1 MDEVLNGTMAEAV
14 EKLAALAAYH
24 RTGPVEKVAAPD
36 WLASLGEQVKTNPAL
51 SHALVGGGLGALAL
65 GGNTALNNRGQD
77 PSRKKSILGSAL
89 TGGIAGAGAGAGVGV
104 ARQGLAGLKGTG
116 DGISGSDALR
126 PGQFVDPATGKRM
139 MIDPQALKDNP
150 QLHEQVRALTTPT
163 FQSRVVGGLGAAA
176 DFVREKVPTTGPLAL
191 GAAGI
196 DAAMHN
202 PLFGLSRIS
211 PEQASGKI
219 GTRLLQAGAKADDV
233 MSPQMR
239 EALLRNAKPGGTM
252 PGPAVHPTPLLD
264 AGKPTGGHTGG
275 TFHELHDTN
284 LGVKDRMRG
293 MLNKLREKA
302 PALFGRPNNPGV
314 ADLVGGRASSTG
326 GTRPVLSTH
335 YAPEKEVKV
344 TTGKGTGHESTSSEM
359 HVQPKKVDTLNE
371 GHAARLKADGHGT
384 AEGLK
389 GRNLFRTFGRTYAG
403 AGSMGGALGGRAA
416 LYGAPVLGEYIAR
429 GVNEDTQNRQ
439 TLQEIMAKYQ
449 RPVPERQGGR

>member
-24 RTGPVEKVAAPD
+24 RSGPVEKVAAPD
-36 WLASLGEQVKTNPAL
+36 WLASLGEQVKSNPTL
-51 SHALVGGGLGALAL
+51 SHALVGGGIGALAG
-65 GGNTALNNRGQD
+65 GGNTALNNRGQE
-77 PSRKKSILGSAL
+77 PGKKKSILGSAL
-89 TGGIAGAGAGAGVGV
+89 TGGLAGAGVGAGAGL

-126 PGQFVDPATGKRM
+126 PGQFVDPSTGKRM

-150 QLHEQVRALTTPT
+150 QLHEQVRALTTPS
-163 FQSRVVGGLGAAA
+163 FQGKVIGGLGAAA

-191 GAAGI
+191 GAAAI
-196 DAAMHN
+196 DATMHN

-252 PGPAVHPTPLLD
+252 PGPAPAPGT
-264 AGKPTGGHTGG
+264 GHTGG

-284 LGVKDRMRG
+284 WGVKDRMRG

-302 PALFGRPNNPGV
+302 PGVFGRPNNPGV

-335 YAPEKEVKV
+335 YAPEEEVKV
-344 TTGKGTGHESTSSEM
+344 TKGRGTPHEATTVEK
-359 HVQPKKVDTLNE
+359 HIQPKKVDTLNE
-371 GHAARLKADGHGT
+371 GHAGRLKADGHGT

-416 LYGAPVLGEYIAR
+416 LYGAPVLAEYIAR